1 MQDSVAIVLFDGGG
15 TVGNW
20 FREYLGQ
27 LNHAAQI
34 VQDVAGLQRITEL
47 DSMELFIAVPGGQME
62 AFGGKLPQLR
72 ADFPTAVIALIH
84 PHGVSVNGEWGEFI
98 VDEAFFSSAAHVQA
112 MLRNLIRLAEER
124 KESAALSAMLIHDLR
139 SPVQSI
145 IGYLELLEQ
154 EVFGSINEGQ
164 KKILSNA
171 LSQGDVVSE
180 LLEKLALVF
189 QLESRQYDLTKM
201 PMRPSQIIQEA
212 LRALWVLADKKNIK
226 LVPQVPNDLP
236 VLKADSLSV
245 SRVLNNLV
253 NNAIKFTPM
262 DGTIRVTVRQTRS
275 ASSHRMLEFCI
286 IDSGPG
292 IPPNRIEYIFDKYY
306 RLQSAQESKNGQ
318 GLGLY
323 ICRLLVEAHGGK
335 VGAYNNREG
344 GSTFYFTLPV
354 DDNV

>member
-1 MQDSVAIVLFDGGG
+1 MQDSVAVVLFDGGG
-15 TVGNW
+15 EIGRW
-20 FREYLGQ
+20 FRDSLRQ
-27 LNHAAQI
+27 LSSVVRI
-34 VQDVAGLQRITEL
+34 VQDEAGLERLAEL
-47 DSMELFIAVPGGQME
+47 DSMELFIVVSGVQSAVLTQ
-62 AFGGKLPQLR
+62 KLPQLR
-72 ADFPTAVIALIH
+72 TDFPTAVVALVH
-84 PHGVSVNGEWGEFI
+84 PHGETIDGELGDFI
-98 VDEAFFSSAAHVQA
+98 VDEALFSSVAQVEG
-112 MLRNLIRLAEER
+112 MLRNLIRLAAER
-124 KESAALSAMLIHDLR
+124 KESTTLSAMLIHDLR

-154 EVFGSINEGQ
+154 EVFGAINEGQ

-171 LSQGDVVSE
+171 LSQGDVIRA
-180 LLEKLALVF
+180 LLEELALVF
-189 QLESRQYDLTKM
+189 QLESRQYNLIKM
-201 PMRPSQIIQEA
+201 PMRASQMIQEA
-212 LRALWVLADKKNIK
+212 LRALWVLADQKNIK

-275 ASSHRMLEFCI
+275 ASNKSMLEFCI

-292 IPPNRIEYIFDKYY
+292 IPGNQLEHIFDKYY
-306 RLQSAQESKNGQ
+306 RLKTETETKNGQ

-354 DDNV
+354 KEE